1 MVLSWSWLCL
11 PVQGELLGMF
21 CVSWLEAKTVDWSLT
36 VSAQEK
42 EDLGGRARPK
52 YWIDKNSSH
61 ILLRIPARTPVI
73 CKLSV
78 SFPEALKSQMIP
90 FKHPSWLCKNQ
101 RSSSNHEQ
109 PHAPFHQH
117 PKVTSHSQSSLAT
130 LNSLVSLRP
139 EHLSG
144 VKHRQK
150 SCVEWHM
157 QQGSSD
163 TASSLLCVLCT
174 WTSSCFLCL
183 CSMPG
188 LRKLIPWQGCFW
200 PAFRDTEAA
209 WKS

>member
-1 MVLSWSWLCL
+1 MGKPSCRIKISSTKLL
-11 PVQGELLGMF
+11 PVWEQTATFIWKLTLSNELWDENWIRKKNQL
-21 CVSWLEAKTVDWSLT
+21 SL
-36 VSAQEK
+36 
-42 EDLGGRARPK
+42 
-52 YWIDKNSSH
+52 
-61 ILLRIPARTPVI
+61 
-73 CKLSV
+73 
-78 SFPEALKSQMIP
+78 
-90 FKHPSWLCKNQ
+90 WLCKNQ